1 MSQTT
6 NQLLSTIAKLSTWW
20 SQFNP
25 NHRITTK
32 WLPVLAPR
40 GESPHQVYHLTRVK
54 SPLAKSIFFVLK
66 NPPPKHEMDGIS
78 PWNDDGNDDGNDGSK
93 NSPPMMIFIILW
105 NSQNKIHM
113 FYDHRMK
120 SIHKFPVKSQNV
132 IGKSQK
138 VKSHEFPVSYEIH
151 PQISWEIPKC
161 PRKIAKSEIPWIS
174 WWFSSSYEIQDEGS
188 ITLQVSSMAS
198 RKAHPPVP
206 L

>member
-1 MSQTT
+1 MKFPIYSIDGKIKKMSQTT

-138 VKSHEFPVSYEIH
+138 SD
-151 PQISWEIPKC
+151 
-161 PRKIAKSEIPWIS
+161 IPWIS
-174 WWFSSSYEIQDEGS
+174 CIIWNPSTNLWNPSTNFRWNPKMS
-188 ITLQVSSMAS
+188 
-198 RKAHPPVP
+198 
-206 L
+206 